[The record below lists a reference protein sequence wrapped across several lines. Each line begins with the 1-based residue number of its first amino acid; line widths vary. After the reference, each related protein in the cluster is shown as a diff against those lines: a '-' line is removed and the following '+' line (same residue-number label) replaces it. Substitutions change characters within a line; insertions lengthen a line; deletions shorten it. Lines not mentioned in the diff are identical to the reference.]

1 MTEKSEF
8 KVPTI
13 DPKVLAKGRKP
24 DLPSSAS
31 KVNLPIPKPE
41 ELGNAST
48 FETNTAEIPPIPYK
62 EPGWSG
68 KCHPDR
74 NYFFEV
80 EKNGVIIEK
89 VRQLQGKPFWLF
101 GRLPNCDLNL
111 AHPTISR
118 YHAVLQYRPAPRD
131 ASDSEEDEQQDDK
144 RRSTHATVEP
154 GWYLYDLNST
164 HGTFVNKQQIAA
176 RTYVRVR
183 VGYMLKLGSSSR
195 NYILQGPPDDE
206 DEPSAMTI
214 TEIKEQTAKIRKL
227 RDEMAE
233 IERKERERI
242 EKLKE
247 EEGISW
253 GMAEDADEETDLTE
267 NPYAASNNEELFL
280 DDPKKTLRGYFERE
294 GHELDYQVE
303 ELPSRLYKCTV
314 ELPIDDANGRPIVA
328 TATDKNK
335 KKEAVVQCALEA
347 CRILDRHGLLRQANH
362 EPRRRFKKQS
372 DSDDDDEF
380 LDRTGAVEE
389 RRKRKQTKNTQ
400 QVRSYEDL
408 IREEANILERLD
420 EIVQEIERTQLI
432 SKETRLPKNEDDV
445 DNFLKSLVPP
455 EDKFKLKRLRLEQN
469 NLNLEHAKVKR
480 LIEIAKPL
488 DLNSIVTGKL
498 QDIPIP
504 RDTAV
509 PTGATGCNR
518 SRGRRAAGRT
528 PVPSTIDSDDDDK
541 FLDPT
546 EAAEEH
552 RKQKQTENTQ
562 QDRSYED
569 LIREEAN
576 ILERLDEIVQEIER
590 TQLIS
595 KETRLPK
602 NEDDVDNFLKSLVP
616 PEDKFKLK
624 RLRLEQKTLTLEH
637 EKVKK
642 LIEIAK
648 PLDLSSIVTGKL
660 QESSFDDAQD
670 KKRKMMLP
678 LFGKRNKLS
687 NTFAIQGSNIK
698 AEKDTDVPAEGKGK
712 DSKAGKASSSTEGNN
727 DKKTTSKTVQQSTAT
742 ESAEKSKHSSEPS
755 PLEGRST
762 KKRSITGGTEESKP
776 SKAKAEEEEA
786 AEEETEAASSSRKKR
801 PRYRTRGKVRD
812 NVDIDDTEEL
822 ASEDKNVE
830 WVPPSGQTGDGRTSL
845 NEKYGY

>member
-469 NLNLEHAKVKR
+469 NLNLEHAKVK
-480 LIEIAKPL
+480 
-488 DLNSIVTGKL
+488 
-498 QDIPIP
+498 
-504 RDTAV
+504 
-509 PTGATGCNR
+509 
-518 SRGRRAAGRT
+518 
-528 PVPSTIDSDDDDK
+528 
-541 FLDPT
+541 
-546 EAAEEH
+546 
-552 RKQKQTENTQ
+552 
-562 QDRSYED
+562 
-569 LIREEAN
+569 
-576 ILERLDEIVQEIER
+576 
-590 TQLIS
+590 
-595 KETRLPK
+595 
-602 NEDDVDNFLKSLVP
+602 
-616 PEDKFKLK
+616 
-624 RLRLEQKTLTLEH
+624 
-637 EKVKK
+637 K

>member
-13 DPKVLAKGRKP
+13 DPKVLAKGRKS
-24 DLPSSAS
+24 DLPPSAS

-41 ELGNAST
+41 ELGNPSS
-48 FETNTAEIPPIPYK
+48 FEPNTAEIPPIPYK
-62 EPGWSG
+62 EPSWSG
-68 KCHPDR
+68 KCDPDR
-74 NYFFEV
+74 NYYFEV

-131 ASDSEEDEQQDDK
+131 ASDSEEDEEQNNK
-144 RRSTHATVEP
+144 RRATHATVEP

-164 HGTFVNKQQIAA
+164 HGTFVNKQQITA
-176 RTYVRVR
+176 RTYVRLR
-183 VGYMLKLGSSSR
+183 VGYIVKLGSSSR

-214 TEIKEQTAKIRKL
+214 TEIKEQTAKMRKL

-233 IERKERERI
+233 IERTERERI

-372 DSDDDDEF
+372 DSDDDDEY

-389 RRKRKQTKNTQ
+389 RRKRKETKNTQ
-400 QVRSYEDL
+400 QIRSYEDL
-408 IREEANILERLD
+408 IREEAEILERL
-420 EIVQEIERTQLI
+420 EKIEQEIERKQLI
-432 SKETRLPKNEDDV
+432 SKKTRWPENEDDM
-445 DNFLKSLVPP
+445 DNFLSNLIPP
-455 EDKFKLKRLRLEQN
+455 
-469 NLNLEHAKVKR
+469 H
-480 LIEIAKPL
+480 
-488 DLNSIVTGKL
+488 
-498 QDIPIP
+498 
-504 RDTAV
+504 
-509 PTGATGCNR
+509 
-518 SRGRRAAGRT
+518 
-528 PVPSTIDSDDDDK
+528 
-541 FLDPT
+541 
-546 EAAEEH
+546 
-552 RKQKQTENTQ
+552 
-562 QDRSYED
+562 
-569 LIREEAN
+569 
-576 ILERLDEIVQEIER
+576 
-590 TQLIS
+590 
-595 KETRLPK
+595 
-602 NEDDVDNFLKSLVP
+602 
-616 PEDKFKLK
+616 DKFKLK
-624 RLRLEQKTLTLEH
+624 RLRLEQKSLNVKH
-637 EKVKK
+637 AHVKK

-648 PLDLSSIVTGKL
+648 PIDLDRIVTGKPL
-660 QESSFDDAQD
+660 ESSGDDAQD

-687 NTFAIQGSNIK
+687 NTFGIRGSNIK
-698 AEKDTDVPAEGKGK
+698 AEKDTDVPAESK
-712 DSKAGKASSSTEGNN
+712 DKELEAGKASNSTPGNN
-727 DKKTTSKTVQQSTAT
+727 DKKFTFKTVQQSTAPV
-742 ESAEKSKHSSEPS
+742 SAEKNKRSSEVS
-755 PLEGRST
+755 NQSLDGRSA
-762 KKRSITGGTEESKP
+762 KKRSLTEGTQAGGSSVVSKP
-776 SKAKAEEEEA
+776 SKVMVEEEEA
-786 AEEETEAASSSRKKR
+786 AEEDAEAANTSSSRKKR
-801 PRYRTRGKVRD
+801 PRQRTRGKARD

>member
-455 EDKFKLKRLRLEQN
+455 EDKFKLKRLRLEQ
-469 NLNLEHAKVKR
+469 
-480 LIEIAKPL
+480 
-488 DLNSIVTGKL
+488 
-498 QDIPIP
+498 
-504 RDTAV
+504 
-509 PTGATGCNR
+509 
-518 SRGRRAAGRT
+518 
-528 PVPSTIDSDDDDK
+528 
-541 FLDPT
+541 
-546 EAAEEH
+546 
-552 RKQKQTENTQ
+552 
-562 QDRSYED
+562 
-569 LIREEAN
+569 
-576 ILERLDEIVQEIER
+576 
-590 TQLIS
+590 
-595 KETRLPK
+595 
-602 NEDDVDNFLKSLVP
+602 
-616 PEDKFKLK
+616 
-624 RLRLEQKTLTLEH
+624 KTLTLEH

>member
-1 MTEKSEF
+1 MTENSEF

-13 DPKVLAKGRKP
+13 DPKVLAKGRRS
-24 DLPSSAS
+24 DLPPTAS

-41 ELGNAST
+41 ELGNPST
-48 FETNTAEIPPIPYK
+48 FEPNTAEIPPIPYK
-62 EPGWSG
+62 EPSWSG
-68 KCHPDR
+68 KCDPDR

-89 VRQLQGKPFWLF
+89 VRQLQSKPFWLF

-118 YHAVLQYRPAPRD
+118 YHAVLQYRPAPRN
-131 ASDSEEDEQQDDK
+131 ASDSEEDEQQEDK
-144 RRSTHATVEP
+144 RRVTHPTVEP

-164 HGTFVNKQQIAA
+164 HGTFVNKQQITA
-176 RTYVRVR
+176 RTYVRLR
-183 VGYMLKLGSSSR
+183 VGYILKLGSSSR

-206 DEPSAMTI
+206 DEPSSMTI
-214 TEIKEQTAKIRKL
+214 TEIKEQAAKMRKL

-280 DDPKKTLRGYFERE
+280 DDPKKTIRGYFERE

-335 KKEAVVQCALEA
+335 KKEAVVACALEA

-362 EPRRRFKKQS
+362 EPRRRFKKHS

-400 QVRSYEDL
+400 QIRSYEDL
-408 IREEANILERLD
+408 IREEAQILERLE
-420 EIVQEIERTQLI
+420 EIEQEIERTQLI

-445 DNFLKSLVPP
+445 DSFLNNLVPLS
-455 EDKFKLKRLRLEQN
+455 DKFK
-469 NLNLEHAKVKR
+469 V
-480 LIEIAKPL
+480 
-488 DLNSIVTGKL
+488 
-498 QDIPIP
+498 
-504 RDTAV
+504 
-509 PTGATGCNR
+509 
-518 SRGRRAAGRT
+518 
-528 PVPSTIDSDDDDK
+528 
-541 FLDPT
+541 
-546 EAAEEH
+546 
-552 RKQKQTENTQ
+552 
-562 QDRSYED
+562 
-569 LIREEAN
+569 
-576 ILERLDEIVQEIER
+576 
-590 TQLIS
+590 
-595 KETRLPK
+595 
-602 NEDDVDNFLKSLVP
+602 
-616 PEDKFKLK
+616 K
-624 RLRLEQKTLTLEH
+624 RLRLEQKNLNLEH
-637 EKVKK
+637 AKVKK

-648 PLDLSSIVTGKL
+648 PIDLNRIVTGKL
-660 QESSFDDAQD
+660 QESSGDDGQD

-687 NTFAIQGSNIK
+687 NTFGIRGSNIK
-698 AEKDTDVPAEGKGK
+698 AEKDTDTPAENKDK
-712 DSKAGKASSSTEGNN
+712 DSEPGKASDSTEGNN
-727 DKKTTSKTVQQSTAT
+727 YKKTISKTARQSIAT
-742 ESAEKSKHSSEPS
+742 VSAEKSKRSSEPS
-755 PLEGRST
+755 IQASDGRSA
-762 KKRSITGGTEESKP
+762 KKRSITGVTETSQP
-776 SKAKAEEEEA
+776 SKAKESESKAEEQEADEEG
-786 AEEETEAASSSRKKR
+786 AEASSSSRKKR
-801 PRYRTRGKVRD
+801 PRNRTRGKVRD
-812 NVDIDDTEEL
+812 NVDIDDAEEL
-822 ASEDKNVE
+822 ASEEKNVE